1 MSIEDEIKKYAA
13 RSLKRWHTPGH
24 KGLLCSGDLT
34 EIDDGEMFPSDS
46 VERAERRAAK
56 ILGGKVCRFLLGG
69 SSQGIKAAIMSVG
82 GDVIAP
88 VSHHRCADEGAALA
102 RVRLHVM
109 RQRAADD
116 GLFDPPTPKEVER
129 AIDEFKGAKAV
140 LIVSPDYYGRTA
152 DATAI
157 EKLVHGRGLA
167 LIADSAHGAH
177 FPFRRDLFKD
187 SFAATAD
194 FCVMSAHKTLFS
206 PTMTSF
212 MTLNNSAMISAL
224 ERNLR
229 LLGTTSPSYPMLA
242 AIENAIE
249 RACVDAPKYDG
260 LKVACNELSAEVA
273 TRKSDDFTRIVVDAA
288 AYGLS
293 GKQLFDR
300 LLGLGH
306 AAEMYDR
313 RYVVFIV
320 TAADTPK
327 DVRSLKESILKVTH
341 ER

>member
-69 SSQGIKAAIMSVG
+69 SSQGI
-82 GDVIAP
+82 
-88 VSHHRCADEGAALA
+88 
-102 RVRLHVM
+102 RLHVM